1 MSNSNTSSIRANDF
15 LCGVALA
22 LALVLLFNSLDV
34 KNWWKKER
42 DELEQRR

>member
-1 MSNSNTSSIRANDF
+1 MSNPSTSSRANDF

-34 KNWWKKER
+34 KHWWKKER
-42 DELEQRR
+42 DEIEKRL